1 MVCEFRWTL
10 ILASNCFFFSD
21 DKVDYKKRGEHWDML
36 VRSSPEDW
44 SRNLETIVQWS
55 PYTSEEDLTQQ
66 VS

>member
-1 MVCEFRWTL
+1 
-10 ILASNCFFFSD
+10 
-21 DKVDYKKRGEHWDML
+21 ML